1 MASSSAR
8 SASAAN
14 GGVPARADQH
24 RQGRGRPA
32 RHCTRAGA
40 TPGACDP
47 SGRGARAAG
56 RATNDQLQQE
66 IAERRRAEED
76 ADRANR
82 AKSEFLSRMSHE
94 LRTPLNGIIGFAQ
107 LLELEVPDGTQ
118 RESVDH
124 ILKGGRHLLGLI
136 NEVLDVARIEAGN
149 LAMSPE
155 PVSADEVLR
164 AALALIRPQ
173 AAARSV
179 QILEPAPVGRYVTA
193 DRQRLQQ
200 VLLNL
205 LSHAVQYNRQA
216 GAVREGCSAG
226 TTERS
231 RSEERR
237 VGKEWRARWP
247 A

>member
-107 LLELEVPDGTQ
+107 LLELEAQGDEQ
-118 RESVDH
+118 RESIEM
-124 ILKGGRHLLGLI
+124 ILKSGRHLLDLI
-136 NEVLDVARIEAGN
+136 NEILDIARIEAGK
-149 LAMSPE
+149 LALSPE
-155 PVSADEVLR
+155 PGPVNEGGAAPLHLLR
-164 AALALIRPQ
+164 LRGAAQ
-173 AAARSV
+173 ANDRV
-179 QILEPAPVGRYVTA
+179 VTA
-193 DRQRLQQ
+193 LEGYVVARRQRVQP
-200 VLLNL
+200 VRVEL
-205 LSHAVQYNRQA
+205 LSRCLTFKP
-216 GAVREGCSAG
+216 G
-226 TTERS
+226 
-231 RSEERR
+231 
-237 VGKEWRARWP
+237 
-247 A
+247 

>member
-107 LLELEVPDGTQ
+107 LLELEAQGDEQ
-118 RESVDH
+118 RESIEM
-124 ILKGGRHLLGLI
+124 ILKSGRHLLDLI
-136 NEVLDVARIEAGN
+136 NEILDIARIEAGK
-149 LAMSPE
+149 LALSLE
-155 PVSADEVLR
+155 PVLGNEVVG
-164 AALALIRPQ
+164 AAPGMVRLAGG
-173 AAARSV
+173 S
-179 QILEPAPVGRYVTA
+179 
-193 DRQRLQQ
+193 
-200 VLLNL
+200 
-205 LSHAVQYNRQA
+205 
-216 GAVREGCSAG
+216 
-226 TTERS
+226 
-231 RSEERR
+231 
-237 VGKEWRARWP
+237 
-247 A
+247 

>member
-107 LLELEVPDGTQ
+107 LLELEAQGDEQ
-118 RESVDH
+118 RESIEM
-124 ILKGGRHLLGLI
+124 ILKSGRHLLDLI
-136 NEVLDVARIEAGN
+136 NEILDIARIEAGKM
-149 LAMSPE
+149 APSPE
-155 PVSADEVLR
+155 PVLVNEVVAPAPRTFRLR
-164 AALALIRPQ
+164 AGPPRNERGGAALPGHGL
-173 AAARSV
+173 
-179 QILEPAPVGRYVTA
+179 A
-193 DRQRLQQ
+193 DPPRF
-200 VLLNL
+200 
-205 LSHAVQYNRQA
+205 
-216 GAVREGCSAG
+216 
-226 TTERS
+226 
-231 RSEERR
+231 
-237 VGKEWRARWP
+237 P
-247 A
+247 P